1 MQPAPIAVVDDDPLI
16 VGLIAKIFAGK
27 YEVKGFP
34 NAREARDHFSVRSH
48 GTRLLILDWEMPEE
62 SGLEFLR
69 DFKRDTAN
77 RYLPVIMVTGRSDP
91 ADVDAGIQAGAFYY
105 LPKPFD
111 HRILRALVD
120 SAISD
125 HEAAIIHL
133 DPVAREIGERMVEC
147 VFRFRTTDEARDL
160 ARWLASTC
168 PDAEGAQLGLHELLI
183 NAIEH
188 GNLNISHEEKSAF
201 LEEQTLV
208 NEIQA
213 RLESPE
219 YASRR
224 AEVSFKKKPDRLEFE
239 IRDQGRGF
247 DFQKYLSLSP
257 DRAFSRHGRGI
268 VIARHLCF
276 DSLEYTAPG
285 NCVTAIVK
293 RRKYTFD

>member
-1 MQPAPIAVVDDDPLI
+1 MQPAPIVVVDDDPLI
-16 VGLIAKIFAGK
+16 IALISKIFAGK
-27 YEVKGFP
+27 YNVIGFP
-34 NAREARDHFSVRSH
+34 NAKEARAHFADRSH
-48 GTRLLILDWEMPEE
+48 GARILILDWEMPEE
-62 SGLEFLR
+62 TGLDFLR
-69 DFKRDTAN
+69 EFKKDSAN
-77 RYLPVIMVTGRSDP
+77 RYLPVIMVTGRSAP
-91 ADVDAGIQAGAFYY
+91 ADVEAGIQAGAFYY

-125 HEAAIIHL
+125 HEATILRL
-133 DPVAREIGERMVEC
+133 DPAARQIAEKMLDS
-147 VFRFRTTDEARDL
+147 VFSFRTTDEARDL
-160 ARWLASTC
+160 ARWLAAAC

-183 NAIEH
+183 NAVEH

-201 LEEQTLV
+201 LESQTLIT
-208 NEIQA
+208 EIRT

-224 AEVSFKKKPDRLEFE
+224 AEVSFRRKPEQLEFE

-268 VIARHLCF
+268 VLARHLCF
-276 DSLEYTAPG
+276 DSLEYAPPG

-293 RRKYTFD
+293 KIK